1 MRTYLTRLCVLV
13 VAAQISYPGLLTAL
27 ARSSQPPQVAR
38 RPVTRVA
45 ASDRFAFYS
54 DPWVNLHH
62 FLYQW
67 SREDLGLEIG
77 RHPRPMPERSS
88 VNELDATDRR
98 TWLDAVGF
106 YRDVMARRN
115 HFERPMLRLKAM
127 LVGLDGDPTAAPP
140 DVIPGVADALQAA
153 MPIYLKTW
161 WSRHDES
168 NQRWINDL
176 LPLLRRHE
184 AAYVRLTTRV
194 HGSRWPGAPFRVDV
208 TRSEGRS
215 VGK

>member
-1 MRTYLTRLCVLV
+1 
-13 VAAQISYPGLLTAL
+13 
-27 ARSSQPPQVAR
+27 
-38 RPVTRVA
+38 
-45 ASDRFAFYS
+45 
-54 DPWVNLHH
+54 
-62 FLYQW
+62 
-67 SREDLGLEIG
+67 
-77 RHPRPMPERSS
+77 
-88 VNELDATDRR
+88 
-98 TWLDAVGF
+98 GF

-208 TRSEGRS
+208 TAYPNYRAGYTTLEGHIVMFS
-215 VGK
+215 TDPGNQDLYSLEMVLHEVQHAEMVWGTTQSAIA